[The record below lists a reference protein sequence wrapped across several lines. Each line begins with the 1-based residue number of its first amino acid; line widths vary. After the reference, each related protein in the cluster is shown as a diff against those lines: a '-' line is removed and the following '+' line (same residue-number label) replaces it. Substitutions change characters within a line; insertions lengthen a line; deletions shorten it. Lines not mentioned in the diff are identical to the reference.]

1 MKNNTTKDD
10 EYFNIDDLKTAQ
22 KLSYGE
28 RLKLLEDINE
38 FLMKTM
44 SKESKQISLKLQEN
58 DF

>member
-1 MKNNTTKDD
+1 MKNNATKDD
-10 EYFNIDDLKTAQ
+10 EYFNIDDLKAAQ

-44 SKESKQISLKLQEN
+44 SKENKQISLKLQEN